1 VCKRFKKYKKN
12 PPVVSGDFSLLIYS
26 LSFTKN
32 HPAAFKKVAKI
43 EVEIVCCLHHLK
55 NESKTELIT
64 DQYFLKNR
72 FNDNLHIWAKKCR
85 P

>member
-1 VCKRFKKYKKN
+1 MA
-12 PPVVSGDFSLLIYS
+12 GDFSLLIYF

-43 EVEIVCCLHHLK
+43 KVEVICCCCHLK
-55 NESKTELIT
+55 NESKKEIIT
-64 DQYFLKNR
+64 DQYFLKNC
-72 FNDNLHIWAKKCR
+72 FKGNLHIGAKKCR